1 MSTACATMR
10 YLQRNMHISST
21 QIKTRAYNTYVRPQ
35 LQYAATIW
43 DPHTKQNIN
52 KLEQV
57 QRTDA
62 RWMLGC
68 YRNTSSVSDMLNEL
82 GWRSL
87 EQRRADARHTML
99 YKLRNNMLAV
109 DPSPFLK
116 PAQGSIA
123 RVYRHCYI
131 TLDTNTK
138 IYAKSYA
145 PSGSGTPCAPPLS
158 PPHWYPHLTHSSV
171 RCVSCNTHT
180 ETMARAPRQLLAGA
194 WVGGGSTGFCA
205 LGIWGCVISFVVL
218 PVLLPPILTFNSNL
232 LPPFMLFYPCSSFYH
247 AYLCIM
253 VIAMTAHSIGR

>member
-1 MSTACATMR
+1 MSTACETMR
-10 YLQRNMHISST
+10 FLQRNMHISST

-87 EQRRADARHTML
+87 EQRRADARLTML

-138 IYAKSYA
+138 IYAKS
-145 PSGSGTPCAPPLS
+145 
-158 PPHWYPHLTHSSV
+158 
-171 RCVSCNTHT
+171 
-180 ETMARAPRQLLAGA
+180 
-194 WVGGGSTGFCA
+194 
-205 LGIWGCVISFVVL
+205 
-218 PVLLPPILTFNSNL
+218 
-232 LPPFMLFYPCSSFYH
+232 FYPNIIRQWNSLRLYI
-247 AYLCIM
+247 L
-253 VIAMTAHSIGR
+253 